1 MSELT
6 MQIAAYVR
14 VSTDDQNEQ
23 RQMRA
28 IHEKYDEEGNEI
40 ERYCDLGES
49 GASTSRREYQRPA
62 RTSRSTT

>member
-1 MSELT
+1 

-28 IHEKYDEEGNEI
+28 IRAKYDQY
-40 ERYCDLGES
+40 ERHRLEALPFVFLGTLFPDN
-49 GASTSRREYQRPA
+49 A
-62 RTSRSTT
+62 

>member
-28 IHEKYDEEGNEI
+28 IREKYNEEGNEV
-40 ERYCDLGES
+40 EWYCDLGES
-49 GASTSRREYQRPA
+49 SASTSRRE
-62 RTSRSTT
+62 